1 MANKFIENGDHDLAP
16 IVADLQKQLEEL
28 ENLRQSSE
36 NANEDYKNECIVYKK
51 CKKVINDRD
60 NEEKEVSWWPQN
72 LFIHFNVIKNLVWGF
87 AMCFI
92 YYILKKT
99 KKKFFL
105 QKDFFLAF

>member
-1 MANKFIENGDHDLAP
+1 MANKFIENRDHDLAP

-36 NANEDYKNECIVYKK
+36 NANEDYKNGCIVYKK
-51 CKKVINDRD
+51 CEKFINNRD
-60 NEEKEVSWWPQN
+60 IEEKEVSWWPQN

-92 YYILKKT
+92 YYILKKN
-99 KKKFFL
+99 FL
-105 QKDFFLAF
+105 KNIFFLAF

>member
-1 MANKFIENGDHDLAP
+1 MANKWIENGNHDLAP
-16 IVADLQKQLEEL
+16 IVADLQKQLGDC

-36 NANEDYKNECIVYKK
+36 KANEDYKNGCILYKE

-60 NEEKEVSWWPQN
+60 VEEQEVSWWPQN

-92 YYILKKT
+92 YYILKKKIFF
-99 KKKFFL
+99 KKH
-105 QKDFFLAF
+105 FFLAF